1 MPVFPVGAYL
11 FFLTIFAYLA
21 AALFHGR
28 IRRDELLDRMARCT
42 TRGIADLD
50 P

>member
-1 MPVFPVGAYL
+1 MPVFAVGAYL
-11 FFLTIFAYLA
+11 FFLTILAYLA
-21 AALFHGR
+21 APFHGR